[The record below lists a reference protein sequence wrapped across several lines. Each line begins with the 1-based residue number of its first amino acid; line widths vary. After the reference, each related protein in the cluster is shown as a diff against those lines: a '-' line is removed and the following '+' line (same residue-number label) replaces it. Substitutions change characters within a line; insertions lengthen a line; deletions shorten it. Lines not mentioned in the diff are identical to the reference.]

1 MTDQSIIIAV
11 AKLDVYYVIH
21 GDIADDYILKHDT
34 LNASIRCL
42 SPQDCWANCPHYL
55 TSRDAI
61 ISVIEKQGIHHQLEM
76 IEWLA
81 TQKLTGADQFSEVHN
96 FALEILK
103 ATPKQLCIALLKA
116 TGKWEE

>member
-1 MTDQSIIIAV
+1 MNDSKIIIAI
-11 AKLDVYYVIH
+11 AKLDGFKEHPKHHYFRND
-21 GDIADDYILKHDT
+21 DINGERFHDSFKFPDH
-34 LNASIRCL
+34 A
-42 SPQDCWANCPHYL
+42 PDYL

-81 TQKLTGADQFSEVHN
+81 TQKLTGADRFSEVHN